1 VDEGDL
7 RLLLGEVARAES
19 AMSITAP
26 PDEDVRALTE
36 ALARSA
42 AALDQAGEGDS
53 ASLDDLVKAMREI
66 G

>member
-1 VDEGDL
+1 
-7 RLLLGEVARAES
+7 
-19 AMSITAP
+19 MSITAP
-26 PDEDVRALTE
+26 PDEEVRALTE

-42 AALDQAGEGDS
+42 AALDQTGEGDS